1 MTFSFTCHSC
11 ENKYFFKDCE
21 EIEGSLICIPCYE
34 IYLMTE
40 QLRED
45 SKNAHREKKEERR
58 IENDQ
63 KANERLKREIE
74 EERIKLQNQSR
85 THIVTKVPDED
96 DNWSQKFEFKE
107 HEKEIEPIMRT
118 KKEQVVR
125 KVVKKKVIKKKPTP
139 KVTKKA
145 IIKPKVAKPVPKITR
160 KKVMKKQIS
169 KPESTIPEQDLISES
184 VQFHRSR
191 KLTPEIEA
199 AELGEIFDTL
209 YVYAD
214 VKRIKVFEWK
224 DGKKRV
230 ALNKE
235 RELRRTH
242 AGGFSQEKFQRF
254 IDMKKK
260 KSWEWIEDNL
270 TRQGILS
277 PPFEKVVID
286 CNDEVL
292 KEKITNKIAQLE

>member
-160 KKVMKKQIS
+160 KKVMKK
-169 KPESTIPEQDLISES
+169 D
-184 VQFHRSR
+184 
-191 KLTPEIEA
+191 
-199 AELGEIFDTL
+199 
-209 YVYAD
+209 
-214 VKRIKVFEWK
+214 
-224 DGKKRV
+224 
-230 ALNKE
+230 
-235 RELRRTH
+235 
-242 AGGFSQEKFQRF
+242 
-254 IDMKKK
+254 
-260 KSWEWIEDNL
+260 
-270 TRQGILS
+270 
-277 PPFEKVVID
+277 
-286 CNDEVL
+286 
-292 KEKITNKIAQLE
+292 

>member
-1 MTFSFTCHSC
+1 
-11 ENKYFFKDCE
+11 
-21 EIEGSLICIPCYE
+21 
-34 IYLMTE
+34 MTE

-45 SKNAHREKKEERR
+45 SKNAYQEKKVERR
-58 IENDQ
+58 VENNER
-63 KANERLKREIE
+63 ANEKLKREIE
-74 EERIKLQNQSR
+74 EERIKLQNQYRPHVISK
-85 THIVTKVPDED
+85 IPDEEP
-96 DNWSQKFEFKE
+96 SQKFEFKE
-107 HEKEIEPIMRT
+107 PERELKPIQRKAAPKVITPT
-118 KKEQVVR
+118 KKIVR
-125 KVVKKKVIKKKPTP
+125 KSKPTPRATKPKPVIRKVKPIVKPKFSPVVKKS
-139 KVTKKA
+139 
-145 IIKPKVAKPVPKITR
+145 KPV
-160 KKVMKKQIS
+160 KKVKIS
-169 KPESTIPEQDLISES
+169 KVEKTNQEPITES

-191 KLTPEIEA
+191 ALTPETEA

-209 YVYAD
+209 YIYAD

-260 KSWEWIEDNL
+260 KSWDWIEDNL
-270 TRQGILS
+270 TRQGILR

-286 CNDEVL
+286 CNDEIL